1 MIMRFLQNDKKE
13 KIKEESINKDFKVSI
28 VQYVHTRKYIPGVR

>member
-1 MIMRFLQNDKKE
+1 MRFLQNDKKE
-13 KIKEESINKDFKVSI
+13 KIKEESINKDFEVSI